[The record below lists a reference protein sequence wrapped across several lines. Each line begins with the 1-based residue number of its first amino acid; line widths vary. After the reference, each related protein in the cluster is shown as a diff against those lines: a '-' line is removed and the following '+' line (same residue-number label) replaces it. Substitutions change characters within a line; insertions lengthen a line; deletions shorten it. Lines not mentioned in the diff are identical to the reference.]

1 MGIFEKFKLG
11 LSKSS
16 KNLSSGL
23 NDLIFKKKVDENKL
37 NELEDF
43 LIQSDVGV
51 EVASELKKKFSDTK
65 IDPKNDNKNQI
76 FQIFSDHILEILK
89 PLEKNLED
97 LNKNK
102 PCVILI
108 AGVNGVGKTTTIGK
122 LGKILGQNNK
132 KVVLGAADTF
142 RAAAVSQLEVWAKKI
157 NADVIKSQEG
167 ADPASVAYK
176 AFEHG
181 KNNNFEYVLIDTA
194 GRLQNK
200 KNLMDEFKKIV
211 KVLKKI
217 DQNAPHETFLIID
230 ATTGQSAISQ
240 VEEFMKITP
249 ITGIIMTKLD
259 GTAKGG
265 ILLAIGRKFKL
276 PIVAL
281 GMGEKEDDLQKFNSE
296 YFSNALMHS

>member
-122 LGKILGQNNK
+122 LAKILGQNNK
-132 KVVLGAADTF
+132 
-142 RAAAVSQLEVWAKKI
+142 
-157 NADVIKSQEG
+157 
-167 ADPASVAYK
+167 
-176 AFEHG
+176 
-181 KNNNFEYVLIDTA
+181 
-194 GRLQNK
+194 
-200 KNLMDEFKKIV
+200 
-211 KVLKKI
+211 
-217 DQNAPHETFLIID
+217 
-230 ATTGQSAISQ
+230 
-240 VEEFMKITP
+240 
-249 ITGIIMTKLD
+249 
-259 GTAKGG
+259 
-265 ILLAIGRKFKL
+265 
-276 PIVAL
+276 
-281 GMGEKEDDLQKFNSE
+281 
-296 YFSNALMHS
+296 